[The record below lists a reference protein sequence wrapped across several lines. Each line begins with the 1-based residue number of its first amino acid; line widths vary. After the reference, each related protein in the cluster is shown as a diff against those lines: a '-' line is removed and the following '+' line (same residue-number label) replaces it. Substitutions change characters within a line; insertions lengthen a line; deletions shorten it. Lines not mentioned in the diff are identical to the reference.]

1 MTMTLAMKMTMHC
14 NGEEDGNEDN
24 REVKANGG
32 AGAHVDGGGDFAGER
47 GRGEQG
53 GWKTCANMCKCIHMM
68 GSTETQNQNT
78 LKPVV
83 YPAGEERRREGQH
96 R

>member
-1 MTMTLAMKMTMHC
+1 MHC

-47 GRGEQG
+47 GGGEQG
-53 GWKTCANMCKCIHMM
+53 GWKTCANMCNVHSYD
-68 GSTETQNQNT
+68 GFNRDT
-78 LKPVV
+78 KPK
-83 YPAGEERRREGQH
+83 YPEACCLPCRRRKKKRRPAQMSSVH
-96 R
+96 VRRR